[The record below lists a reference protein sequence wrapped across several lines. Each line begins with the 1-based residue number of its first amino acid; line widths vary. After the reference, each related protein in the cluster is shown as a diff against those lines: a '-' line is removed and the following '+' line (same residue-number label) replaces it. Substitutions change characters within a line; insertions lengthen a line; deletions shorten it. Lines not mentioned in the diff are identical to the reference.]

1 MLLYIFLHPKL
12 KLAPSENRKT
22 SPLEH
27 YSPQCLLRPSLF
39 AVIPHS
45 TEKSSWRHDCDGV
58 VKEEFQV
65 TSLYVGGQE

>member
-1 MLLYIFLHPKL
+1 MMFLHPEL
-12 KLAPSENRKT
+12 KLPPSTTEKM
-22 SPLEH
+22 SPQEH
-27 YSPQCLLRPSLF
+27 YLSCCLLRPLLF
-39 AVIPHS
+39 GVIPHF